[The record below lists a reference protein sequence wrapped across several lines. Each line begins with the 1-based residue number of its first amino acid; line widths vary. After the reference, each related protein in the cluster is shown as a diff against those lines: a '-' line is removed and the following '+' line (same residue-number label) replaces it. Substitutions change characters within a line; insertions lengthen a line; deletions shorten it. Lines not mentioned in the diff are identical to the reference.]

1 MLALS
6 ISPFNLSCPCLLVL
20 PLPQAIIT
28 AAEDTTAV
36 SQLQAT
42 LSAAH
47 PGTIPPP
54 LAPLVVVAPFGS
66 GKRALLQAL
75 AARLPEVVRVPQLVT
90 TKPRQPYDKPGG
102 WKEWVGVGVV
112 EWMWGWGW
120 GGNEQVGESGG
131 CNE

>member
-1 MLALS
+1 MLALPIRHS
-6 ISPFNLSCPCLLVL
+6 QPFSVPASLFPRA
-20 PLPQAIIT
+20 PQAIIT

-102 WKEWVGVGVV
+102 WEGWLGGGGVLNGC
-112 EWMWGWGW
+112 
-120 GGNEQVGESGG
+120 GG
-131 CNE
+131 